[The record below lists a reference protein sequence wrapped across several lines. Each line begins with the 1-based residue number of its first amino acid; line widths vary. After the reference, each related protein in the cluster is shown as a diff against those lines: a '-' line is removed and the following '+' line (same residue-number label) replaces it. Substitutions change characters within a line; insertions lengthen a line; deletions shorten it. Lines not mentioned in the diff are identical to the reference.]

1 MEERRILL
9 DEKVLHLPG
18 AILGGFVF
26 RWAVLRG
33 LDLGL
38 VYEFQFGSGLR
49 VNDWRE
55 EGLGRVWHVEG
66 KGLNVASDPGEG
78 VNARRFGEG

>member
-1 MEERRILL
+1 MEEGGILL

-18 AILGGFVF
+18 SILGGLVF
-26 RWAVLRG
+26 RWAVLR

-55 EGLGRVWHVEG
+55 EGLGSVWHVEG
-66 KGLNVASDPGEG
+66 KGLDVASYPGEG
-78 VNARRFGEG
+78 VNARRLGEG